1 MFNDRENLLIT
12 TVGWTK
18 TNDLKWGQWL
28 YYVRPKNIRNAEDV
42 GKIDPDQ
49 VLEFEFEIKGNV
61 QMII

>member
-1 MFNDRENLLIT
+1 M
-12 TVGWTK
+12 
-18 TNDLKWGQWL
+18 